1 MERKEKRPKWSG
13 SLVLLGTGQA
23 GWRGCNEEVLL
34 VSEEAGKMEEAL
46 SSQDHQG
53 PISRDISYFRVEWHS
68 CCREF
73 LHGIGYQLMGPL

>member
-1 MERKEKRPKWSG
+1 MEGEPGASG
-13 SLVLLGTGQA
+13 DGT

-34 VSEEAGKMEEAL
+34 VSEEAGKMGEAL

-53 PISRDISYFRVEWHS
+53 PISRDISYFRMEWHS
-68 CCREF
+68 CCREV